1 MYFIELEVNCT
12 NHSNSANNC
21 SCCSPATRRGTF
33 WFGFTHESI
42 RMNSKAISRIRDTVY
57 VVGAGFSKGLGYP
70 LTKSLLTDVWSR
82 LPDGSRNQL
91 AKIIEFHHPS
101 FKAGQKKTFPDI
113 EQLLTE
119 MAVNLQLF
127 DASRPAEGRFTKHQL
142 RESREILLSTIA
154 SWFHELYAPATK
166 VPWLTELVKQMR
178 SENAAVVSFNWDLI
192 LDQLLFSGDLD
203 SHSYGL
209 SKKLGAG
216 PLLLKPH
223 GSLNW
228 YEGPQLKHVK
238 DVKKAEIFH
247 RNDASK
253 CVHAFL
259 RPRHVKSKSGKRYT
273 PLIIPPTYFKNF
285 KPSIFKRLWQNCTDV
300 LSTPK
305 RIVFLGYS
313 LPASDLH
320 AHFIFRCGFHNQ
332 INGRIKDNAT
342 RYPATGAAEV
352 IIVNPEEEAARRIE
366 AVVGPKIPCTWVPK
380 RVQDWVEEDE

>member
-1 MYFIELEVNCT
+1 M
-12 NHSNSANNC
+12 
-21 SCCSPATRRGTF
+21 RGTVWLEF
-33 WFGFTHESI
+33 ATETPMKSET
-42 RMNSKAISRIRDTVY
+42 ATRIRDTVY

-82 LPDGSRNQL
+82 LPGGSRNQL

-101 FKAGQKKTFPDI
+101 FKAAQKKSFPDI

-127 DASRPAEGRFTKHQL
+127 DASRPAEGRFTKDQL

-154 SWFHELYAPATK
+154 SWFHKLYGPAIKAT
-166 VPWLTELVKQMR
+166 WLTELVKQMR
-178 SENAAVVSFNWDLI
+178 RENAAVVSFNWDLI
-192 LDQLLFSGDLD
+192 LDHLLFSDDLD
-203 SHSYGL
+203 SQSYGL

-228 YEGPQLKHVK
+228 YEGTQLKHVK
-238 DVKKAEIFH
+238 DLKKTEIFH
-247 RNDASK
+247 RNDDSK

-300 LSTPK
+300 LSTPR

-313 LPASDLH
+313 LPAADLH
-320 AHFIFRCGFHNQ
+320 AQFIFRCGFHNQ
-332 INGRIKDNAT
+332 INGRIKDNT
-342 RYPATGAAEV
+342 SRYSATGPAVV
-352 IIVNPEEEAARRIE
+352 IIVNPEQEAARRIE
-366 AVVGPKIPCTWVPK
+366 AVAGPKIRCTWVPK